1 MRKGEEFAKL
11 SIACVIKIVQ
21 SHFYPILKVS
31 LEQRLPVFISAVN
44 SQRLHFPGPFRSN
57 ATGYIQHR
65 CDSGK
70 GISFEA
76 IVYVDES
83 LSSGILPPFFD
94 E

>member
-11 SIACVIKIVQ
+11 SISCVIKIVQ
-21 SHFYPILKVS
+21 CNFYPILKVS
-31 LEQRLPVFISAVN
+31 LQQRLPVFINAVN
-44 SQRLHFPGPFRSN
+44 SQRFHFLGPFRSN
-57 ATGYIQHR
+57 AIGYIQHR

-76 IVYVDES
+76 IVYVDER
-83 LSSGILPPFFD
+83 LSSGILLPFFD

>member
-1 MRKGEEFAKL
+1 MSKGEEFAKL
-11 SIACVIKIVQ
+11 SISCVIKIVQ
-21 SHFYPILKVS
+21 THFDPILKVS
-31 LEQRLPVFISAVN
+31 LEQRFPIFISAVN
-44 SQRLHFPGPFRSN
+44 SQRFHFLGPFRSN

-76 IVYVDES
+76 VVNVDKR
-83 LSSGILPPFFD
+83 LSSGIQLPFFD

>member
-1 MRKGEEFAKL
+1 MRQGEEFAKL
-11 SIACVIKIVQ
+11 SIRCVIKIVQ
-21 SHFYPILKVS
+21 RHFYPILKVS
-31 LEQRLPVFISAVN
+31 LEQRLPVFLGAVN
-44 SQRLHFPGPFRSN
+44 SQRFHFLGPFRSN

-76 IVYVDES
+76 IVYVDER
-83 LSSGILPPFFD
+83 LSSGILLPFFD

>member
-1 MRKGEEFAKL
+1 MRKGEKFAKL
-11 SIACVIKIVQ
+11 SISCVIKIVQ
-21 SHFYPILKVS
+21 SDFDAILEVS
-31 LEQRLPVFISAVN
+31 LEQRFPVFISAVN
-44 SQRLHFPGPFRSN
+44 SQRFHLFGPFRSN

-76 IVYVDES
+76 IVYVDER
-83 LSSGILPPFFD
+83 LSSGVLLPFFD

>member
-11 SIACVIKIVQ
+11 SIGRVIKIVQ
-21 SHFYPILKVS
+21 SHFNPILKVS

-44 SQRLHFPGPFRSN
+44 SQRLHFLGPFRSN
-57 ATGYIQHR
+57 ATRYIQHS

-76 IVYVDES
+76 IVYVDERLS
-83 LSSGILPPFFD
+83 LGILLPFFD